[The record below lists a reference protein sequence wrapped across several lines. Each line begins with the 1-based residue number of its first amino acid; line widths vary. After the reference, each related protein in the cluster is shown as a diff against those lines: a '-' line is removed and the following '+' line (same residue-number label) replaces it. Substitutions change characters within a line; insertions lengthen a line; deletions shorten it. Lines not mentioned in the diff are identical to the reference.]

1 MPPASHETL
10 RLRVLHDGAQPGP
23 AIAGAG
29 PVVTLDA
36 KGRTHSGTPSP
47 DGRFVF
53 DFTVQARLEH
63 DRATFTGPFCQGSP
77 ADRFLYLAWPN
88 PRGATTPW
96 AWRIKL
102 PLAQIGPALIE
113 AAVARSR
120 PIEADATG
128 RKPHSS
134 EAVAWRLG

>member
-1 MPPASHETL
+1 MPPAAHETL
-10 RLRVLHDGAQPGP
+10 HLRVLHDGAQPGP
-23 AIAGAG
+23 AIEGAG

-36 KGRTHSGTPSP
+36 KGRTHPGTTLP
-47 DGRFVF
+47 DGLIAF
-53 DFTVQARLEH
+53 DFTVQARLEE
-63 DRATFTGPFCQGSP
+63 DRASFSGPFCQGGP
-77 ADRFLYLAWPN
+77 GERFLYLAWPN

-113 AAVARSR
+113 AAVARAR

-128 RKPHSS
+128 RKPHSRDP
-134 EAVAWRLG
+134 VGWRLG